1 MGLLIS
7 KLAEAYGNWNDTPA
21 RILLLGLDNA
31 GKTTCLYKLKLNET
45 VSTIPTIGFNVET
58 VQPVPGLT
66 MTVWDVGGQEKLRGL
81 WRHYYHG
88 VNGLIWV
95 IDSNDPARI
104 EESREEFM
112 TVINDDSIPRG
123 VPLLIFANKQDLPQA
138 VSTSKIVDMLGLHSL
153 RGHKWHVQASNAV
166 TGDGLCEGMNIMSK
180 MTKEFIKSN
189 PQY

>member
-1 MGLLIS
+1 MS
-7 KLAEAYGNWNDTPA
+7 KYLS
-21 RILLLGLDNA
+21 
-31 GKTTCLYKLKLNET
+31 KTNHE
-45 VSTIPTIGFNVET
+45 
-58 VQPVPGLT
+58 
-66 MTVWDVGGQEKLRGL
+66 
-81 WRHYYHG
+81 G

-112 TVINDDSIPRG
+112 KVINDDSIPRG

-138 VSTSKIVDMLGLHSL
+138 ISTSKVVDMLGLHSL
-153 RGHKWHVQASNAV
+153 RGHKWHVQGNHLKFLSLPKHIIASSAV

-180 MTKEFIKSN
+180 MTKEFINSN